1 MTMLDLSVVIVSF
14 NTGPM
19 TLACLGSLFE
29 WTRGVEFEVFVVDN
43 GSRDGSPQMIRHAFP
58 QVILIEQQSNV
69 GFARACNAALV
80 RARGRYIMLLN
91 SDTLLIEDALTAL
104 VHALDAHP
112 QVGAVGPRMIYA
124 DGQTQSYSATR
135 AKTLWRTLAQY
146 CIPRRGTGT
155 LHLGPRL
162 NSKPSATS
170 PVLYETE
177 SISGA
182 AMMIRR
188 EILHTVGLLDE
199 RFFLYCE
206 DADWVERI
214 RHAGYVIAC
223 APDVRLIHHHG
234 ASSRQDEIRR
244 EVEAVRSN
252 IRYFAK
258 HSGKGSV
265 VFFRVAVAAIMCL
278 RMVTLDLFRALTGT
292 NPTRLRRDWEVFRQA
307 LTFGPNAPE
316 ARDRH
321 SQSCESS

>member
-1 MTMLDLSVVIVSF
+1 MLDLSVVIVSF
-14 NTGPM
+14 NTRPM

-29 WTRGVEFEVFVVDN
+29 WTRGIRFEVFVVDN
-43 GSRDGSPQMIRHAFP
+43 GSSDGSPQMIRHTFP
-58 QVILIEQQSNV
+58 QVTLIEQQTNV

-112 QVGAVGPRMIYA
+112 QVGAVGPRMLYA
-124 DGQTQSYSATR
+124 DGRTQPYSATR
-135 AKTLWRTLAQY
+135 AKTLWGTLAQY
-146 CIPRRGTGT
+146 CIPRRATRT
-155 LHLGPRL
+155 LHFGKRLTPR
-162 NSKPSATS
+162 PGVTS

-182 AMMIRR
+182 AMMVRR
-188 EILHTVGLLDE
+188 EILRTVGLLDE
-199 RFFLYCE
+199 SFFLYCE

-223 APDVRLIHHHG
+223 APEARLIHYHG

-258 HSGKGSV
+258 HSGKASV
-265 VFFRVAVAAIMCL
+265 VLFRAAVAAIMCL
-278 RMVTLDLFRALTGT
+278 RMATLDLYRALTGK
-292 NPTRLRRDWEVFRQA
+292 NRMRLRRDWEVFRQA
-307 LTFGPNAPE
+307 LTFGLDAPE
-316 ARDRH
+316 ARDPDSR
-321 SQSCESS
+321 SCASS